1 MESTIKCSAL
11 AACFMLGLS
20 VVAAQAGERLPVL
33 DESPACAHQKL
44 GVVTIEA
51 GNRVTEVSMD
61 PNPSPVNYA
70 RAFDRLAEAAA
81 QQGGNAVVLRRH
93 RATYYTRSGKRT
105 PEAVHVQLSG
115 AAIRLEGDPTAC
127 RLVVVDPREYSH
139 RRETD
144 KIVQTTS
151 DKAYQSD

>member
-1 MESTIKCSAL
+1 MQSTIKCSAL
-11 AACFMLGLS
+11 AACFMLGMS
-20 VVAAQAGERLPVL
+20 VAAVRAGERLPVL

-51 GNRVTEVSMD
+51 GNRVTEASMD
-61 PNPSPVNYA
+61 PNPTPVNYA

-81 QQGGNAVVLRRH
+81 QQGGNAVVLRQH
-93 RATYYTRSGKRT
+93 RATYFTRSGKRT
-105 PEAVHVQLSG
+105 PEAVHVRLSG
-115 AAIRLEGDPTAC
+115 AAIRLDGDPSAC
-127 RLVVVDPREYSH
+127 RLVVVDPREYSQ
-139 RRETD
+139 RRDTD

>member
-1 MESTIKCSAL
+1 MESTIKCSAF
-11 AACFMLGLS
+11 AACLALGS
-20 VVAAQAGERLPVL
+20 SIAPVRADERLPVL

-61 PNPSPVNYA
+61 RNPSPVNYA

-115 AAIRLEGDPTAC
+115 AAIRVEGDPAAC
-127 RLVVVDPREYSH
+127 RLVVVDPREYSQ
-139 RRETD
+139 RRDTD

-151 DKAYQSD
+151 DKAYQAD

>member
-11 AACFMLGLS
+11 AAGLVLGLS
-20 VVAAQAGERLPVL
+20 IVSAHAGERLPVQ
-33 DESPACAHQKL
+33 DESPVCAHKKL

-51 GNRVTEVSMD
+51 GSRVTEVSMD
-61 PNPSPVNYA
+61 RNPSPVNYA

-81 QQGGNAVVLRRH
+81 QRGGNAVVLRRH

-105 PEAVHVQLSG
+105 PEAVHVRLSG
-115 AAIRLEGDPTAC
+115 AAIHLEGDPAAC
-127 RLVVVDPREYSH
+127 RLVVADPRECS
-139 RRETD
+139 RRRDSD

>member
-1 MESTIKCSAL
+1 MESTIKCSVL
-11 AACFMLGLS
+11 AACLALGS
-20 VVAAQAGERLPVL
+20 SIAPVRADERLPVL

-61 PNPSPVNYA
+61 RNPSPVNYA

-115 AAIRLEGDPTAC
+115 AAIRVEGDPAAC
-127 RLVVVDPREYSH
+127 RLVVVDPREYSQ
-139 RRETD
+139 RRDTD

-151 DKAYQSD
+151 DKAYQAD

>member
-11 AACFMLGLS
+11 AACFVLGLS
-20 VVAAQAGERLPVL
+20 IAPLHAGERLPVL

-61 PNPSPVNYA
+61 HNPSPVNYA
-70 RAFDRLAEAAA
+70 RAFDRLADAAA

-115 AAIRLEGDPTAC
+115 AAIHIDGDPATC
-127 RLVVVDPREYSH
+127 RLVVVDPLEYSQ
-139 RRETD
+139 RRDTD

-151 DKAYQSD
+151 DKAYQAD

>member
-1 MESTIKCSAL
+1 MESTIKCSAF
-11 AACFMLGLS
+11 AACLALGS
-20 VVAAQAGERLPVL
+20 SIAPVRADERLPVL

-61 PNPSPVNYA
+61 RNPSPVNYA
-70 RAFDRLAEAAA
+70 RAFDRLADAAA

-115 AAIRLEGDPTAC
+115 AAIRVEGDPAAC
-127 RLVVVDPREYSH
+127 RLVVVDPREYSQ
-139 RRETD
+139 RRDTD

-151 DKAYQSD
+151 DKAYQAD